1 MFKQS
6 FLSLALIGAGALGF
20 SAVAANAVTLPAVP
34 QTAVQS
40 GTTADN
46 LVQVSHRRDHRQL
59 RKNWDRRRDGNRC
72 RSRNGDCR
80 HFYRGYYYS
89 SPWWS
94 LPLIGGA
101 IILGSQDYNSGYNG
115 GYGNAH
121 VRWCESQYRSYNV
134 RSNTWVSYSGQVRQC
149 ISPYN

>member
-34 QTAVQS
+34 QTAVQTGS
-40 GTTADN
+40 TADN
-46 LVQVSHRRDHRQL
+46 LVQVNHRRDHRQL
-59 RKNWDRRRDGNRC
+59 RKNWDRRRDGDRC
-72 RSRNGDCR
+72 GRRNGNCR

-89 SPWWS
+89 SPWWT

-101 IILGSQDYNSGYNG
+101 IVLGNQGYND

-121 VRWCESQYRSYNV
+121 VRWCANQYRSYNP
-134 RSNTWVSYSGQVRQC
+134 RYNTWVSYSGQVRQC
-149 ISPYN
+149 NSPYS